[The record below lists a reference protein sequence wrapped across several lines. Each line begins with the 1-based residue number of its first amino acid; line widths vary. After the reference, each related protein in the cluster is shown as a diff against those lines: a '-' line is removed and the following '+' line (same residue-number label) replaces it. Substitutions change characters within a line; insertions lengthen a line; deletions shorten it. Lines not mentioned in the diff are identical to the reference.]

1 MKVAGNRLWTEV
13 VLCALISV
21 LVVGTAQ
28 AGLFGLWGSKKKK
41 TAVVQKQSLVIF
53 PFDQDG
59 VRTAPKGFG
68 TFVASDIRAMLA
80 DSERYSPVLFRSQL
94 PPIQRAS
101 QDGTLKADDAPYE
114 LDNSGN
120 LENTAFSDSD
130 SKQKTLKLA
139 QLLCTEFYLVGA
151 VDEVNVQAAQKRADI
166 TLRAELYNGKTGKL
180 VKTFLIT
187 GQSPE
192 SLASGDEDE
201 LRDVAKGAAVTKLM
215 AELTASTE
223 APAVTAV
230 PAAPSPATP
239 PAPAVVSEPVP
250 ANKGAQPV
258 AEPTQPSKPVIRPPD
273 KPSK

>member
-1 MKVAGNRLWTEV
+1 MKVARNRLWTEV

-21 LVVGTAQ
+21 LVIGTAQ

-41 TAVVQKQSLVIF
+41 AAVVKKQSLVIF

-68 TFVASDIRAMLA
+68 AFVASDIRTMLA
-80 DSERYSPVLFRSQL
+80 DSDRYAPVLFRSQL
-94 PPIQRAS
+94 PPIQRAT
-101 QDGTLKADDAPYE
+101 QDGTLKADDAPYG

-120 LENTAFSDSD
+120 LENTSFSDSD

-139 QLLCTEFYLVGA
+139 QLLCTDYYIVGA
-151 VDEVNVQAAQKRADI
+151 VDEVNVQTAQKRADI

-192 SLASGDEDE
+192 SMASGDEDE
-201 LRDVAKGAAVTKLM
+201 LRDLAKGAAVTKLM
-215 AELTASTE
+215 AELTAAAEAPAATP
-223 APAVTAV
+223 APAVT
-230 PAAPSPATP
+230 SE
-239 PAPAVVSEPVP
+239 PAPA
-250 ANKGAQPV
+250 ANGAQPV
-258 AEPTQPSKPVIRPPD
+258 AEPSQPSKPVIRPPD
-273 KPSK
+273 KPSR